1 MGESS
6 QALYL
11 PPGGRG
17 TAGERWKE
25 NAIDLLCVFRARFGR
40 RVMVYGFPIIL
51 PNTFLIEILNELA
64 PFSLFK
70 NKNRADRR
78 SLCRFCS
85 TLSSFPR
92 QASN

>member
-25 NAIDLLCVFRARFGR
+25 NAIELLCVFRARFGR
-40 RVMVYGFPIIL
+40 RVMVYGFLKIL
-51 PNTFLIEILNELA
+51 PNTFLIENLNEPA
-64 PFSLFK
+64 PFFHF
-70 NKNRADRR
+70 A
-78 SLCRFCS
+78 FCI
-85 TLSSFPR
+85 LPFAFIMYPGR
-92 QASN
+92 

>member
-25 NAIDLLCVFRARFGR
+25 NAIELLCVFRARFGR
-40 RVMVYGFPIIL
+40 KVMVYGFPIIL
-51 PNTFLIEILNELA
+51 PNTFLIENLNEPA
-64 PFSLFK
+64 PFVRSHQK
-70 NKNRADRR
+70 PRR
-78 SLCRFCS
+78 RR
-85 TLSSFPR
+85 TG
-92 QASN
+92 

>member
-25 NAIDLLCVFRARFGR
+25 NAIELLCVFCARFGR
-40 RVMVYGFPIIL
+40 RVRVYGFQKIL
-51 PNTFLIEILNELA
+51 PNTILIENLNEPA
-64 PFSLFK
+64 PFIC
-70 NKNRADRR
+70 R
-78 SLCRFCS
+78 SVF
-85 TLSSFPR
+85 
-92 QASN
+92 